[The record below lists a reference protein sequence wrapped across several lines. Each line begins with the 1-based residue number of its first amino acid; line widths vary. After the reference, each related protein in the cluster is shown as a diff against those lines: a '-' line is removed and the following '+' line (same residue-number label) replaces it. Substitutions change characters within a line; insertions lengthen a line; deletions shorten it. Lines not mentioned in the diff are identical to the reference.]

1 MNRVSTKPLRA
12 PDDVDG
18 AYRVVLARDPDH
30 EIEGCELLVF
40 GTGKGGAFH
49 LRGSDRRIP
58 VRDLRDVPLLRSQWR
73 AIVDFVEA
81 KRLWNMGDHDGEGPI
96 LMDGVFNS
104 FEAFG
109 PSVHPC
115 QLAFGS
121 APGKRVGAVVELVID
136 AAARA
141 ATAFM
146 RAGTPPRQPLP
157 RGASR
162 VSQAAKKKHAR

>member
-1 MNRVSTKPLRA
+1 MNRVVAKPLRV
-12 PDDVDG
+12 PDHVDG

-30 EIEGCELLVF
+30 EIDGCELLVF

-58 VRDLRDVPLLRSQWR
+58 VQDLRDVPLVRSQWR

-81 KRLWNMGDHDGEGPI
+81 KRLWEMGNHDDEGPV
-96 LMDGVFNS
+96 LMDGVHNS
-104 FEAFG
+104 FEALG

-121 APGKRVGAVVELVID
+121 APGKRVRAVVEFVIA

-141 ATAFM
+141 ATAFG
-146 RAGTPPRQPLP
+146 RA
-157 RGASR
+157 
-162 VSQAAKKKHAR
+162 